1 MPEAIC
7 RGDQTLSVSHSH
19 AVYLTQREVKKGE
32 ESSHSAD
39 KPLLNLPSCSFKKHT
54 HTLSGRQRWAALCIR
69 TAARQDVI
77 RLQNSQLA
85 ILLTVYTAYRARRF
99 RKEIKRNIRKVMKG
113 RWNKIDRLSISVCR
127 EEQKKE
133 SNRSRRKKREFFD
146 WYLTEVWPV
155 LCIEVSRWWLQ
166 LPTVREGKS
175 KSV

>member
-1 MPEAIC
+1 MISNNKTDISWFPNILVHPYWQCKCWVCKHPKHQFSFSIAAYKMPEAIC

-85 ILLTVYTAYRARRF
+85 ILLTVYTAYCARRCW
-99 RKEIKRNIRKVMKG
+99 KN
-113 RWNKIDRLSISVCR
+113 
-127 EEQKKE
+127 
-133 SNRSRRKKREFFD
+133 
-146 WYLTEVWPV
+146 
-155 LCIEVSRWWLQ
+155 
-166 LPTVREGKS
+166 
-175 KSV
+175 